1 MKDILLLSFGALLA
15 TVGCASQPTV
25 QSRGNL
31 RDVAQQG
38 ATYHLD
44 ASRSGLGENDLR
56 ELRERLRLAGL
67 TPAAADTAQLVVTL
81 TSEARA
87 ATERRHT
94 GGKNGVAY
102 DQRIDERRLTL
113 SVTANRGAAGRP
125 LTERRHTG
133 GKNGVAYDHPVD
145 GRAPILEVSSADVGT
160 SSAEKLLKAALA
172 ALGN

>member
-67 TPAAADTAQLVVTL
+67 TPAAADTAQFAVTL
-81 TSEARA
+81 STEARA
-87 ATERRHT
+87 A
-94 GGKNGVAY
+94 
-102 DQRIDERRLTL
+102 
-113 SVTANRGAAGRP
+113 
-125 LTERRHTG
+125 TERRHTG

-145 GRAPILEVSSADVGT
+145 GRAPILEISSTDVGA
-160 SSAEKLLKAALA
+160 SSAEKLLQAALA